1 MDFLRGLT
9 LGARITM
16 AHKRHPSAI
25 LTMND
30 IVKIG
35 SDKYTVSGFTKQ
47 HLKLVSSRGN
57 QQTLPYS
64 EFDEKLARYELQII
78 AAT

>member
-1 MDFLRGLT
+1 
-9 LGARITM
+9 
-16 AHKRHPSAI
+16 
-25 LTMND
+25 MND

-35 SDKYTVSGFTKQ
+35 SDKYTVRGFTKDLLQ
-47 HLKLVSSRGN
+47 GIKLVSNRGN
-57 QQTLPYS
+57 LQTLGYA